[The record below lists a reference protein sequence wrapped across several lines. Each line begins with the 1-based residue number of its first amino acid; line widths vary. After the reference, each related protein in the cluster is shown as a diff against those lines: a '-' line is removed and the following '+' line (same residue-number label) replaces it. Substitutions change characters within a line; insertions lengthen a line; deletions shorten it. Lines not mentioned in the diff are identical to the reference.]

1 MTMLKGL
8 YFTDSHDMGRNPGA
22 RIDDYHKAIINKFL
36 EIEQVAYA
44 NDVDF
49 ITHGGDWF
57 HTPRVA
63 YSLYN
68 EHQRILR
75 RIRKRGI
82 KFYFVPGNHDLYGYS
97 MDTINQTAV
106 GSLANAGLITL
117 LTDKRTHK
125 IDMGTYTVVLHGKQ
139 YHAEIDDNPMIDY
152 YVKKKG
158 DYDFLFSHGMLLE
171 KPFHPDVRHTLTTQV
186 VTEADAVFNGH
197 YHPGYDMHEV
207 NDTLFVNPGS
217 TGRDEGSKDSLQR
230 IPQYAMIEV
239 DDQGFSVD
247 FHKFAVA
254 QKGTDVFDTSV
265 TKMKKQ
271 HTRDLDAF
279 KQTINDALVFDSF
292 DPKDILSNTK
302 GIPHKI
308 RNEAIDA
315 VVAQEKLTQDS
326 KLDGFIEK
334 AKAIG
339 IAWVE
344 LINFQSHKKTRV
356 EFNEK
361 GLNAITG
368 PSDSGKSTI
377 MRGLRWALYNEPK
390 GADFIRHGASRTTV
404 NVGFT
409 DSSVITRSRTKSSS
423 GEFIVRDPNGKETE
437 YKGFGTNIPIEIPNT
452 HQMPKVELSTGI
464 ERSLNFSNQLDGH
477 FLLAESPAVRAN
489 TIGRLTGVHVV
500 DAAIKEK
507 AKEIRQLTVSTNATE
522 KQIEELD
529 VKLEQYEDLD
539 DIEKRLNVLKG
550 LVQTAENLSYDIEDL
565 KDYRRILQEKT
576 RDIKEIN
583 AELVAYAHV
592 ERGMLLV
599 NQAEQLSREIEEM
612 ESSLDTF
619 TKTART
625 LSSIKS
631 EYKEYATLEQGEQLL
646 EDAEKLYEEIT
657 TLKELDRE
665 YVKSEA
671 KEELHTEDLE
681 MYASLDKIDIDAME
695 KELAEIE
702 TLKALLQEYEDE
714 TYVCKEIDGSIEVVE
729 QDIAKLQEDIQS
741 IFKDMGN
748 KCPTCNQ
755 EVSEHAVTEMLDHIA

>member
-22 RIDDYHKAIINKFL
+22 RIDDYHSAIMSKFL

-75 RIRKRGI
+75 RLRKKGI
-82 KFYFVPGNHDLYGYS
+82 KVYFVPGNHDLYGYS

-117 LTDKRTHK
+117 LTDKRSHK
-125 IDMGTYTVVLHGKQ
+125 IDMGAFNVVLHGKQ
-139 YHAEIDDNPMIDY
+139 YHSEIDDNPMLDY

-158 DYDFLFSHGMLLE
+158 DYDFLFSHGMLLQ
-171 KPFHPDVRHTLTTQV
+171 KPFHPDVKYTLTKDV

-197 YHPGYDMHEV
+197 YHPGYDIHEI
-207 NDTLFVNPGS
+207 NDTMFVNPGS
-217 TGRDEGSKDSLQR
+217 TGRDEGSVDSLKR

-239 DDQGFSVD
+239 DANGFTVD
-247 FHKFAVA
+247 LVEYAVA
-254 QKGTDVFDTSV
+254 KKGTDVFDTSA
-265 TKMKKQ
+265 TQMKKQ

-279 KQTINDALVFDSF
+279 KQTINDALVFESF
-292 DPKDILSNTK
+292 DPKDILSKTK
-302 GIPHKI
+302 GVPHKI
-308 RNEAIDA
+308 RNEALDA
-315 VVAQEKLTQDS
+315 IVAQEKLTQDS

-339 IAWVE
+339 LSYVE

-356 EFNEK
+356 DFNET

-368 PSDSGKSTI
+368 PSDSGKSSI
-377 MRGLRWALYNEPK
+377 MRGIRWALYNEPK

-409 DSSVITRSRTKSSS
+409 DKSSITRSRTKSSS
-423 GEFIVRDPNGKETE
+423 GEFIVRDTNGKETE
-437 YKGFGTNIPIEIPNT
+437 FKGFGTNIPIDVPNT
-452 HQMPKVELSTGI
+452 HQMPKVELSAGL
-464 ERSLNFSNQLDGH
+464 ERSLNISNQLDGH

-489 TIGRLTGVHVV
+489 TIGRLTGVHLV
-500 DAAIKEK
+500 DAAIKDK
-507 AKEIRQLTVSTNATE
+507 AKEIRQLTVSSNATE

-529 VKLEQYEDLD
+529 AQLVNYEDLP
-539 DIEKRLNVLKG
+539 DIEKRLNAMKG
-550 LVQTAENLSYDIEDL
+550 LLITADNLNDEIEDL
-565 KDYRRILQEKT
+565 QYFRQMLKSKT
-576 RDIKEIN
+576 REIKDIK
-583 AELVAYAHV
+583 AELVVYEHV

-599 NQAEQLSREIEEM
+599 NQAEQISREIEEM
-612 ESSLDTF
+612 ESALNEF
-619 TKTART
+619 TKSARTVSSVNAEYKQYDNLQKGLDVLLQAETMRDELGTLLLLNKEHT
-625 LSSIKS
+625 LSSSNVITYEDELTK
-631 EYKEYATLEQGEQLL
+631 YK
-646 EDAEKLYEEIT
+646 KLDQFDMT
-657 TLKELDRE
+657 AL
-665 YVKSEA
+665 
-671 KEELHTEDLE
+671 
-681 MYASLDKIDIDAME
+681 E
-695 KELAEIE
+695 KEVAEINE
-702 TLKALLQEYEDE
+702 LKALLITYNQETDVCGDLGEMIDQAEDH
-714 TYVCKEIDGSIEVVE
+714 IIR
-729 QDIAKLQEDIQS
+729 LQRDIQA